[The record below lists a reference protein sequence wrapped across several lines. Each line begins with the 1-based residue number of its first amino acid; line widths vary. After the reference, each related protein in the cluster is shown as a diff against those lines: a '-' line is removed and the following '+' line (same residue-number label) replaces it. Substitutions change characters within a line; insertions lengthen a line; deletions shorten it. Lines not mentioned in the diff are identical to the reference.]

1 MKNST
6 MRIMLFSMLF
16 ASIVCG
22 LFVFLPWLTASEA
35 VQQLADG
42 PTPWP
47 PGVTKLATA
56 NMGSTGERG

>member
-1 MKNST
+1 MKNSIT
-6 MRIMLFSMLF
+6 RITLFSMLF

-22 LFVFLPWLTASEA
+22 LFVFLPWLTTGEA

-47 PGVTKLATA
+47 PPPNYILATA
-56 NMGSTGERG
+56 S